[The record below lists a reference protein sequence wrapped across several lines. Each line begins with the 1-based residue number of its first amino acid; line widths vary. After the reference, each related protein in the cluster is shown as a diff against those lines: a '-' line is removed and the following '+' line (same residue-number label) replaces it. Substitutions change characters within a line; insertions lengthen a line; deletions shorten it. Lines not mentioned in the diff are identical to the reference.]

1 MAGRRQE
8 QPRRLRS
15 HFQRQ
20 GQGFRP
26 RGFAIPLFKARSGRK
41 VGLQKLPTL
50 NFHLLLTE
58 FLQQLINGLALGSIL
73 ALIALGYTMVY
84 GILRFINF
92 AHGDVFMLG
101 AFAGYY
107 LTPKIAAIVP
117 TPSIWSGILVMT
129 FSMALCAAIG
139 VVIERFAYRPLRRSP
154 KLTMLITA
162 IGVSLF
168 LEYAGQLI
176 FKPEPKRFPDL
187 IPSRLISTSEGLTI
201 NSNQLIVLGVTLVLL
216 VLLRFI
222 VLKTRIGTAMR
233 ALSFNP
239 EAAALMGINI
249 DVVISFTFA
258 LGSALAAAA
267 GILYA
272 VSYPAIDPLM
282 GIMPG
287 LKAFVA
293 AVLGGIGNLPGAALG
308 GIIIGVTETL
318 VSGYISSTYRDAIAF
333 GILIL
338 ILLVK
343 PSGLL
348 GKKEIE
354 KV

>member
-1 MAGRRQE
+1 M
-8 QPRRLRS
+8 
-15 HFQRQ
+15 
-20 GQGFRP
+20 
-26 RGFAIPLFKARSGRK
+26 
-41 VGLQKLPTL
+41 
-50 NFHLLLTE
+50 TE

-92 AHGDVFMLG
+92 AHGDVFMIG
-101 AFAGYY
+101 AFAGFY
-107 LTPKIAAIVP
+107 LAPEIAKIFP
-117 TPSIWSGILVMT
+117 TPSICSGIMVMGIA
-129 FSMALCAAIG
+129 MLICAALG
-139 VVIERFAYRPLRRSP
+139 VTIERLAYRPLRRSP
-154 KLTMLITA
+154 KLTVLITA

-168 LEYAGQLI
+168 LEYTGQ
-176 FKPEPKRFPDL
+176 FVFGAAPKNFPAL
-187 IPSRLISTSEGLTI
+187 IPTYQMGNLGGLSVT
-201 NSNQLIVLGVTLVLL
+201 SNQIIVLAVTLALL
-216 VLLRFI
+216 LALRF
-222 VLKTRIGTAMR
+222 VVMKTKIGTAMR

-239 EAAALMGINI
+239 EAAALMGINT

-267 GILYA
+267 GILFA
-272 VSYPAIDPLM
+272 VNYPAIDPLM
-282 GIMPG
+282 GILPG

-293 AVLGGIGNLPGAALG
+293 AVLGGIGNLTGAVLG
-308 GIIIGVTETL
+308 GLIIGVTETL

-333 GILIL
+333 AVLIL